1 MTKSA
6 DVLRREVLAALQP
19 VRRFAYALTGT
30 RADADDLLQATV
42 VRILERGVPDDADTR
57 KWAFRVCKNM
67 WIDELRARQVRRD
80 AAQSADLQP
89 ESDLDGERTAIGA
102 VALAEAER
110 AMAALPEDQRAAL
123 ALVAIEGLSYAEA
136 AEALQTPIGTIMS
149 RISRARAALA
159 IALPSGLAAAAAAGT

>member
-1 MTKSA
+1 MAKDA
-6 DVLRREVLAALQP
+6 EVLRLEILAALQP

-42 VRILERGVPDDADTR
+42 VRLLERGVPDDADTR

-67 WIDELRARQVRRD
+67 WIDEIRARKVRRD

-89 ESDLDGERTAIGA
+89 DADHDGERAAIGA

-123 ALVAIEGLSYAEA
+123 SLVAIEGLTYAEA

-159 IALPSGLAAAAAAGT
+159 AALPSGFSAAAGTGV

>member
-1 MTKSA
+1 MEKNP
-6 DVLRREVLAALQP
+6 DVLRRELIEATQAI
-19 VRRFAYALTGT
+19 RRFAYALTGT

-42 VRILERGVPDDADTR
+42 VRLLERGAPDGADTR

-67 WIDELRARQVRRD
+67 WIDEIRARRVRRE
-80 AAQSADLQP
+80 AAKSVDLQP
-89 ESDLDGERTAIGA
+89 EAAFDGERTAIGA

-110 AMAALPEDQRAAL
+110 AMAKLPEEQRAAL
-123 ALVAIEGLSYAEA
+123 SLVAIEGLTYAEA

-159 IALPSGLAAAAAAGT
+159 AALPAGVGVASGA

>member
-1 MTKSA
+1 MAKDA
-6 DVLRREVLAALQP
+6 EVLRREILDALQP

-42 VRILERGVPDDADTR
+42 VRLLERGVPDDADTR

-67 WIDELRARQVRRD
+67 WIDEVRARKVRRD
-80 AAQSADLQP
+80 AAASADLQP
-89 ESDLDGERTAIGA
+89 EADLDGERTAMGA

-110 AMAALPEDQRAAL
+110 AIAKLPEDQRAAL

-136 AEALQTPIGTIMS
+136 AEALDTPIGTIMS

-159 IALPSGLAAAAAAGT
+159 NALPAGLQPAAGA

>member
-1 MTKSA
+1 MAKDA
-6 DVLRREVLAALQP
+6 DVLRQEILEAMQAI
-19 VRRFAYALTGT
+19 RRFAYALTGT
-30 RADADDLLQATV
+30 RADADDLLQATI
-42 VRILERGVPDDADTR
+42 VRLLERGAPDGADTR

-67 WIDELRARQVRRD
+67 WIDEIRARKVRRD

-89 ESDLDGERTAIGA
+89 EADLDGERTAIGA

-123 ALVAIEGLSYAEA
+123 SLVAIEGLTYAEA

-159 IALPSGLAAAAAAGT
+159 VALPAGLAAASGA